1 MVDGQDYVT
10 FADSLE
16 VYHAQAM
23 AAHQGR
29 ENVMTLPA
37 LRSPAAQ
44 DDDASGAAMRTD
56 PKPS

>member
-1 MVDGQDYVT
+1 
-10 FADSLE
+10 
-16 VYHAQAM
+16 
-23 AAHQGR
+23 
-29 ENVMTLPA
+29 MTLPA

>member
-1 MVDGQDYVT
+1 
-10 FADSLE
+10 
-16 VYHAQAM
+16 M

-37 LRSPAAQ
+37 LREANVASELDEDAA
-44 DDDASGAAMRTD
+44 GAAMRAD